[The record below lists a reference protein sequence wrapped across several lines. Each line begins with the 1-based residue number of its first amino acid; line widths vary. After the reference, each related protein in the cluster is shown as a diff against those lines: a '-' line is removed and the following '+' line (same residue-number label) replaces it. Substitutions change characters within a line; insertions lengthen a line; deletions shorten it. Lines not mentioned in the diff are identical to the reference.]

1 MEESKS
7 FFELADP
14 GAKTSFEPEY
24 TAEFKSYLEN
34 SIRQSDYANREAI
47 RTASALV
54 INC

>member
-7 FFELADP
+7 FFEIA
-14 GAKTSFEPEY
+14 GSKTVFEPDY

-34 SIRQSDYANREAI
+34 SIRQSDFANREAI
-47 RTASALV
+47 KSASTLV

>member
-7 FFELADP
+7 FFEIAEQ
-14 GAKTSFEPEY
+14 GSKTVFEPDY

-34 SIRQSDYANREAI
+34 SIRQSDFANREAI
-47 RTASALV
+47 KSASTLV